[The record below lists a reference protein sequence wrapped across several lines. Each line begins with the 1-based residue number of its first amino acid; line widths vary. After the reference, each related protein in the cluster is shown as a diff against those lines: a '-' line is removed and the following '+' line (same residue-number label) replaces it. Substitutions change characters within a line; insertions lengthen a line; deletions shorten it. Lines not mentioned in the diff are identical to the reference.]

1 MFDVRPGE
9 KPVYAFPG
17 RTPICSDFLNNEKSM
32 ARADTRRLV
41 GKVAIV
47 TGGAR
52 GIGAHYSKALAAA
65 GAAVMIADIADGAEL
80 AKEIAGAHGVRI
92 ANQIVDVSD
101 ETQVQALIAR
111 TVSDFGTI
119 DIIVNNAAVYS
130 SLPPVK
136 CTDIDVALWDKVMA
150 VNVRGPFL
158 MVKHAAPHMVAQK
171 GGKIINIASGTA
183 YKGLQ
188 DFLHYVTSKGAVV
201 SFTRALARELGAHNI
216 CVNTLAPGL
225 ILSETGLENQAHLDQ
240 ARGPVIASRALK
252 RDGYPEDLLG
262 ALVFLASPD
271 SDFMT
276 GQTLAVDGG
285 SINT

>member
-1 MFDVRPGE
+1 M
-9 KPVYAFPG
+9 
-17 RTPICSDFLNNEKSM
+17 
-32 ARADTRRLV
+32 TRVETTRLA

-52 GIGAHYSKALAAA
+52 GIGRHYSEALAAA
-65 GAAVMIADIADGAEL
+65 GAEVMIADIADGAAL
-80 AKEIAGAHGVRI
+80 ADEIAGAHGVRI
-92 ANQIVDVSD
+92 ANHIFDVSD
-101 ETQVQALIAR
+101 EAQVQALVAR
-111 TVSDFGTI
+111 TLAEFGKI
-119 DIIVNNAAVYS
+119 DIVVNNAAVYS

-136 CTDIDVALWDKVMA
+136 CTDIDVTLWDKVMA

-158 MVKHAAPHMVAQK
+158 MVKHAAPHMIARK
-171 GGKIINIASGTA
+171 GGKIVNIASGTA
-183 YKGLQ
+183 YKGLP
-188 DFLHYVTSKGAVV
+188 DFLHYVTSKGAIV

-225 ILSETGLENQAHLDQ
+225 ILSETGLENTAHLDQ
-240 ARGPVIASRALK
+240 SRAPVIASRALK
-252 RDGYPEDLLG
+252 RDGYPQDLLG
-262 ALVFLASPD
+262 ALVFLASSE

>member
-1 MFDVRPGE
+1 M
-9 KPVYAFPG
+9 
-17 RTPICSDFLNNEKSM
+17 T
-32 ARADTRRLV
+32 RAETKRLA
-41 GKVAIV
+41 GKTAIV
-47 TGGAR
+47 TGGAK
-52 GIGAHYSKALAAA
+52 GIGAHYSEALAAA
-65 GAAVMIADIADGAEL
+65 GAEVMIADIADGRMLAEDIA
-80 AKEIAGAHGVRI
+80 AKHGVGV
-92 ANQIVDVSD
+92 ASTTFDVSD
-101 ETQVQALIAR
+101 EAQVKALIAR
-111 TVSDFGTI
+111 TVADFGKI
-119 DIIVNNAAVYS
+119 DIVINNAAVYS
-130 SLPPVK
+130 TLPPVK

-158 MVKHAAPHMVAQK
+158 MVKHAAPHMIARK

-183 YKGLQ
+183 YKGLP
-188 DFLHYVTSKGAVV
+188 DFLHYVTSKGAMV

-240 ARGPVIASRALK
+240 SRAPVIASRALK
-252 RDGYPEDLLG
+252 RDGYPQDLLG
-262 ALVFLASPD
+262 ALVFLASPE

>member
-1 MFDVRPGE
+1 MTDMTRAE
-9 KPVYAFPG
+9 
-17 RTPICSDFLNNEKSM
+17 T
-32 ARADTRRLV
+32 ARLA

-52 GIGAHYSKALAAA
+52 GIGRHYSEALAAA
-65 GAAVMIADIADGAEL
+65 GAEVMIADIVDGAEV
-80 AKEIAGAHGVRI
+80 AHRIGVSHTVRT
-92 ANQIVDVSD
+92 ASQACDVSD
-101 ETQVQALIAR
+101 EAQVQVLIAK
-111 TVSDFGTI
+111 TVADFGRI
-119 DIIVNNAAVYS
+119 DIVVNNAAVYS
-130 SLPPVK
+130 TLPPVK
-136 CTDIDVALWDKVMA
+136 CTEIDVALWDKVMA

-158 MVKHAAPHMVAQK
+158 MVKHVAPHMIARK
-171 GGKIINIASGTA
+171 SGKIINIASGTA
-183 YKGLQ
+183 YKGLP

-201 SFTRALARELGAHNI
+201 SFTRALARELGAYNI

-225 ILSETGLENQAHLDQ
+225 ILSETGLENKAHLDQ
-240 ARGPVIASRALK
+240 SRAPVIASRALK

-262 ALVFLASPD
+262 ALIFLASSD